1 MIRTATLTMLDRHV
15 APFAAAVTG
24 EVASSGGAAVGGGAA
39 AGASSAAESATKRRP
54 GQDVASGVAA
64 NIGQS
69 RDPIGGAVRK
79 GASAVNSGIGSLRSI
94 ADAGASYA
102 DIDAIHRMEVL

>member
-1 MIRTATLTMLDRHV
+1 MIRTAALAMLERHV

-39 AGASSAAESATKRRP
+39 AGASSVAEAATKRRP
-54 GQDVASGVAA
+54 ANDVASGVAA
-64 NIGQS
+64 HIGQS
-69 RDPIGGAVRK
+69 KDPVGGAVRK
-79 GASAVNSGIGSLRSI
+79 GAAAVNSGIGSLRSI

-102 DIDAIHRMEVL
+102 DIDAIDRLEAM